1 MWIRNADGEGMLAK
15 QERYMR
21 SQFSQGPIPSCET
34 LKEKARSR
42 EREKERGGEGEK
54 GVTVRQLEGITV
66 TAICISRILSR
77 EENIKPSSQQGHFE
91 DNFFLHNLFCI
102 SCSRT
107 RYRLKSCFAISTH
120 S

>member
-42 EREKERGGEGEK
+42 ERERKRGRRGKRSNGPPARRDYCD
-54 GVTVRQLEGITV
+54 GHLH
-66 TAICISRILSR
+66 
-77 EENIKPSSQQGHFE
+77 IK
-91 DNFFLHNLFCI
+91 NFKQRGKYQTLQPARSF
-102 SCSRT
+102 
-107 RYRLKSCFAISTH
+107 
-120 S
+120 